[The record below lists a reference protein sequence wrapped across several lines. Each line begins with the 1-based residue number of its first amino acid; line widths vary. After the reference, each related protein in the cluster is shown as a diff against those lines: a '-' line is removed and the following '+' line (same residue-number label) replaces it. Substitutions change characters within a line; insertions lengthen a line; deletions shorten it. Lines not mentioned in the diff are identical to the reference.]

1 MSIIEVAKCAG
12 VSKATVSRVINKVG
26 NVSPDTV
33 RLVHQAMEQL
43 NYHPPQSRR
52 GQTAVGRPNSRLSPK
67 GLSMLALILPEVKI
81 GLYSPL
87 QHGFTETI
95 DTSQFQVTVRCSDN
109 DVYQQFDAVGQAIY
123 TEAEGVALVPV
134 SSEETPSYQI
144 HLAQKAGIPVVLLHR
159 TVRGAKAPAFIL
171 PFEKV
176 GRYAATM
183 ALEHHHRK
191 IAMFTTVSDASMKTF
206 LRGVKERLAETG
218 YDLPDSMFFEHHG
231 RTITISSS
239 QETMLDQNLDHLLK
253 MPKEDRPT
261 AIIATNNRL
270 AETIWI
276 KLFERGCSVPDDM
289 SIITFGSKGNEGGI
303 RDRFAAVTFDAESV
317 GRQAAKVLAEMVS
330 HERDIDDSEQI
341 EIELTMDDGKTL
353 DKPG

>member
-12 VSKATVSRVINKVG
+12 VSKATVSRVINKIG

-43 NYHPPQSRR
+43 NYHPSQSRR
-52 GQTAVGRPNSRLSPK
+52 GQVAVGRPNLRFSQK

-95 DTSQFQVTVRCSDN
+95 DASQFQVTVRCSGN

-123 TEAEGVALVPV
+123 AEAEGITLVPV

-159 TVRGAKAPAFIL
+159 AVREAKAPAFIL
-171 PFEKV
+171 PFEKI
-176 GRYAATM
+176 GQYAATM
-183 ALEHHHRK
+183 ALEHGHRR
-191 IAMFTTVSDASMKTF
+191 IAMFSTGSDSSVKTF
-206 LRGVKERLAETG
+206 FRGVKARLTEAG
-218 YDLPDSMFFEHHG
+218 YDLPNSMFFEHHG
-231 RTITISSS
+231 RTITMSSS
-239 QETMLDQNLDHLLK
+239 QEAMLDQHLDHLFQI
-253 MPKEDRPT
+253 PKEDRPT
-261 AIIATNNRL
+261 AIITSNNRL
-270 AETIWI
+270 AEAIWI
-276 KLFERGCSVPDDM
+276 KLFERRCHVPDDI

-317 GRQAAKVLAEMVS
+317 GRQAAKILTEMIR
-330 HERDIDDSEQI
+330 HERDIDDDEQI

-353 DKPG
+353 GEAG